1 MKKKKLCYKGI
12 LIAGAAF
19 ITLTGC
25 SKYFAIKDLMNETV
39 DDQTIQDKIQQAKK
53 TQAQNG
59 NAMESMEETVDG
71 MNQFALHLFQ
81 ELPEENSFFSP
92 YSISVAISMLD
103 NAAENNTKA
112 ELEKMLGIKDLTI
125 HNLNIKTL
133 MSSFDDKGAILNTAN
148 SVWWSDG
155 ITNFKETMKDDF
167 LDPLRYYYEADV
179 SQVDFTKSKTVD
191 QINDWI
197 GDKTNE
203 MIPKMLEKLDASTV
217 MCLVNAVYFE
227 GIWQN
232 KFTKEQTWKKEFYGA
247 EETVEV
253 DMMQSGDLDLRYYEA
268 DGMRGIELPYEDSTI
283 AMQIIL
289 PGEGSTQTIQEAFD
303 SLTTEKQL
311 EFLNALSESESKII
325 TYLGLPKFSMEYEID
340 QLVKILKT
348 LGMVNSFDKAL
359 ADFGKINDLLYV
371 SDVMHKAR
379 IEVDEEG
386 SKAAAA
392 TVIAASESE
401 AISVG
406 EIIEFLVDQPF
417 IYVIRDTSTGTILF
431 LGYTNQL

>member
-1 MKKKKLCYKGI
+1 MKKNMLCYKGI
-12 LIAGAAF
+12 LIAGTAV

-25 SKYFAIKDLMNETV
+25 SKYFVSKDIINETV
-39 DDQTIQDKIQQAKK
+39 DEQGIQDKIKETNK
-53 TQAQNG
+53 MQAQNG
-59 NAMESMEETVDG
+59 NALESMEETVNG
-71 MNQFALHLFQ
+71 MNEFALHLFQ

-103 NAAENNTKA
+103 NAAENDTKE
-112 ELEKMLGIKDLTI
+112 ELENLLGIKDLSS

-133 MSSFDDKGAILNTAN
+133 LDSYDGKGAIMNTAN
-148 SVWWSDG
+148 SVWWSKG
-155 ITNFKETMKDDF
+155 MTNFKETMKPDF
-167 LDPLRYYYEADV
+167 LDPLRYYYGADV
-179 SQVDFTKSKTVD
+179 LQVDFTESKTID

-203 MIPKMLEKLDASTV
+203 MIPKMLEKLDESTV

-232 KFTKEQTWKKEFYGA
+232 KFTKERTWKKEFNGV
-247 EETVEV
+247 EKTVQV
-253 DMMQSGDLDLRYYEA
+253 DMMQSGDLDLHYYEM

-289 PGEGSTQTIQEAFD
+289 PEEGSTQTIHEVFD
-303 SLTTEKQL
+303 ALTTEEQL
-311 EFLNALSESESKII
+311 EFLNAVSESERKHI
-325 TYLGLPKFSMEYEID
+325 TYLGLPKFSIEYEID
-340 QLVKILKT
+340 QFVTILKT
-348 LGMVNSFDKAL
+348 LGMVDSFDETL

-392 TVIAASESE
+392 TLIATTETGAIIASEN
-401 AISVG
+401 
-406 EIIEFLVDQPF
+406 IEFLIDQPF

-431 LGYTNQL
+431 LGYMNQL